1 MSEHR
6 VTVTWSRESEDF
18 SYKNYN
24 RSHEWDFGHGVTV
37 KASAA
42 PDYQGDPEL
51 IDPEQGFV
59 AALSS
64 CHMLTFLAIAS
75 QKRFVIDHYED
86 KATGVLAKNAEGKI
100 ALTEVTL
107 RPKVTFSGESHPDEE
122 ALAQL
127 HEAAHKN
134 CFLANS
140 VTTLI
145 KIE

>member
-1 MSEHR
+1 MADHR
-6 VTVTWSRESEDF
+6 VVLTWVRDSEDF

-24 RSHEWDFGHGVTV
+24 RSHQWDFGHGITV
-37 KASAA
+37 QASAA

-51 IDPEQGFV
+51 VDPEQAFV

-75 QKRFVIDHYED
+75 QKRLVVDQYED
-86 KATGVLAKNAEGKI
+86 QASGVLAKNAQGKM

-107 RPKVTFSGESHPDEE
+107 RPKITFSGDNQPDEQII
-122 ALAQL
+122 AQL

-140 VTTLI
+140 VSTLI

>member
-1 MSEHR
+1 
-6 VTVTWSRESEDF
+6 
-18 SYKNYN
+18 
-24 RSHEWDFGHGVTV
+24 
-37 KASAA
+37 
-42 PDYQGDPEL
+42 
-51 IDPEQGFV
+51 
-59 AALSS
+59 
-64 CHMLTFLAIAS
+64 MLTFLAIAS

-134 CFLANS
+134 FFLANS

>member
-1 MSEHR
+1 MAEHR
-6 VTVTWSRESEDF
+6 VTLKWLRESEDF
-18 SYKNYN
+18 SFKNYN
-24 RSHEWDFGHGVTV
+24 RSHKWDFGHGITV
-37 KASAA
+37 SASAA

-51 IDPEQGFV
+51 VDPEQAFV

-75 QKRFVIDHYED
+75 QKKFVVDQYED
-86 KATGVLAKNAEGKI
+86 QASGVLGKNDTGKM

-107 RPKVTFSGESHPDEE
+107 RPRVIFGGDKQPDEQ
-122 ALAQL
+122 AIAQL

-140 VTTLI
+140 VTTSI
-145 KIE
+145 NIE